1 MNKYQVRGVVGEG
14 AYGVVLRC
22 RNKETK
28 QLMAIK
34 RFKESDDDES
44 VRKTAVREVK
54 ILRMLRQSNIVHLH
68 EAFRRQGKLYL
79 VFEFMPKNLLQ
90 VLEEHPTG
98 LDPELCRVYTYQLVQ
113 AIEWCHQHRVVHRDI
128 KPENL
133 LINPE
138 TQELKLCDFGFA
150 RLLPGA
156 AGAAAARLDV
166 GDPLTDYVATR
177 WYRSPELLVGNPYQ
191 YEVDIWA
198 VGCILG
204 ELLDGQALF
213 PGESDADQ
221 LYVIAATMG
230 QQLSQALREAFLR
243 NDLYTGY
250 SFPELTDDLIIE
262 EPLNGLAQKYIL
274 MHAASTSVPVYLSG

>member
-1 MNKYQVRGVVGEG
+1 
-14 AYGVVLRC
+14 
-22 RNKETK
+22 
-28 QLMAIK
+28 
-34 RFKESDDDES
+34 
-44 VRKTAVREVK
+44 
-54 ILRMLRQSNIVHLH
+54 MLRQRNIVHLY

-79 VFEFMPKNLLQ
+79 VFEFMPKNLLE

-98 LDPELCRVYTYQLVQ
+98 LDPELCRTYIYQLVQ

-133 LINPE
+133 LIKPE

-156 AGAAAARLDV
+156 PISAARIDA
-166 GDPLTDYVATR
+166 GEPLTDYVATR
-177 WYRSPELLVGNPYQ
+177 WYRSPELLVGLPYQ

-198 VGCILG
+198 VGCIMG

-230 QQLSQALREAFLR
+230 QQLSETLREAFLK
-243 NDLYTGY
+243 NGLYTGY
-250 SFPELTDDLIIE
+250 TFPELTDDLIID
-262 EPLNGLAQKYIL
+262 EPQNGLKQK
-274 MHAASTSVPVYLSG
+274 

>member
-1 MNKYQVRGVVGEG
+1 MQVADFGLAR
-14 AYGVVLRC
+14 
-22 RNKETK
+22 
-28 QLMAIK
+28 
-34 RFKESDDDES
+34 S
-44 VRKTAVREVK
+44 
-54 ILRMLRQSNIVHLH
+54 
-68 EAFRRQGKLYL
+68 
-79 VFEFMPKNLLQ
+79 LLQ
-90 VLEEHPTG
+90 GTDI
-98 LDPELCRVYTYQLVQ
+98 DP
-113 AIEWCHQHRVVHRDI
+113 
-128 KPENL
+128 
-133 LINPE
+133 INP
-138 TQELKLCDFGFA
+138 
-150 RLLPGA
+150 
-156 AGAAAARLDV
+156 V
-166 GDPLTDYVATR
+166 LTDYVATR